1 MAYDRIVTA
10 CDRSANAAKDKTPG
24 WRQTFHDETVRAQHI
39 LMELTSVLQIEHRD
53 AEVAEMSQRLSA
65 LYRFVTDQLVRANV
79 EKNAKHLGPARS
91 TIDGLRDAWVTSVLE
106 R

>member
-10 CDRSANAAKDKTPG
+10 CDRSEQAATTQVSG
-24 WRQTFHDETVRAQHI
+24 WRQAFHDETVRAQQI
-39 LMELTSVLQIEHRD
+39 LLELSSVLQVKHAD
-53 AEVAEMSQRLSA
+53 PDVAEMSQQLAA
-65 LYRFVTDQLVRANV
+65 LYRFVIDQLVRANV
-79 EKNAKHLGPARS
+79 EKNPKHLKPARS